1 MPELIH
7 EHSERIVDSSGATYV
22 VYVYGEPRADGT
34 WRGWIEF
41 HPLAGGAPALRTG
54 QETSQPDKK
63 ALIYWASGLEP
74 IYLEGAFDRA
84 RPIP

>member
-7 EHSERIVDSSGATYV
+7 EHSERIVDSTGTTYV
-22 VYVYGEPRADGT
+22 VYVYGEPREDGT

-41 HPLAGGAPALRTG
+41 HPPTGVSPALRTG

-84 RPIP
+84 RPVL